1 MWELNYKQSWA
12 LKNWCFGTVVLE
24 KTIES
29 PLDCREIKPVHPKGN
44 QSWIFIG
51 RTDAEAETPILWA
64 PDVKNWLTG
73 KDPDTGKNWRWE
85 EKGIRGWDGWMAS
98 PTQWTWVWA
107 RSGSWWWTGKPG
119 VLQSMGLQRV
129 RHDWVTELIYT
140 KSYTKYFRCIFF
152 FISSLYQMHK
162 VNFHRRYCWTS
173 YQVSISLPYF
183 LIELQ
188 LLKVST
194 FLLCN
199 LHLRKTVLSLS
210 LGMELIDIRII
221 PLQQV
226 VTSSAM
232 WGLLNPGQWD
242 MKESRLGVCEMIL
255 WS

>member
-51 RTDAEAETPILWA
+51 RTDAEAETSVLWA
-64 PDVKNWLTG
+64 PDVKNWLIG
-73 KDPDTGKNWRWE
+73 KDPDVGKNWRWE

-152 FISSLYQMHK
+152 LISSLYQMHK
-162 VNFHRRYCWTS
+162 VIFIGDTAEHLSSLYFPSLLPNRTAAFKSIHLSSLQPTS
-173 YQVSISLPYF
+173 QENCPISIFRDGLDWYKNNS
-183 LIELQ
+183 I
-188 LLKVST
+188 T
-194 FLLCN
+194 
-199 LHLRKTVLSLS
+199 
-210 LGMELIDIRII
+210 
-221 PLQQV
+221 
-226 VTSSAM
+226 TSS
-232 WGLLNPGQWD
+232 N
-242 MKESRLGVCEMIL
+242 
-255 WS
+255 

>member
-1 MWELNYKQSWA
+1 MLLNCGVGEDSFQ
-12 LKNWCFGTVVLE
+12 
-24 KTIES
+24 S
-29 PLDCREIKPVHPKGN
+29 PLNCKEIQPVNPKGN
-44 QSWIFIG
+44 QSLIFTG
-51 RTDAEAETPILWA
+51 RTDAEAETPILWP
-64 PDVKNWLTG
+64 PDMKNWLIGKEPDAG
-73 KDPDTGKNWRWE
+73 KDWRRDKGTTSEDEMVGWHHRCNGHEFKQTPGAGDGQGSLECCSPWDCKESDTTEWLNWY
-85 EKGIRGWDGWMAS
+85 ILS
-98 PTQWTWVWA
+98 
-107 RSGSWWWTGKPG
+107 
-119 VLQSMGLQRV
+119 
-129 RHDWVTELIYT
+129 LIQNT
-140 KSYTKYFRCIFF
+140 LGAFFF